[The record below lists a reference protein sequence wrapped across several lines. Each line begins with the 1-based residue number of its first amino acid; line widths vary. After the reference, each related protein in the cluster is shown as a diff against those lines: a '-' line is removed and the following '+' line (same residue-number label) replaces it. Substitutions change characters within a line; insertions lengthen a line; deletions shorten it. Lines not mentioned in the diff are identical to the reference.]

1 MKHTLGYVILAALAL
16 ALAIGLV
23 VRGKNAADQHKQDQA
38 TILTLSSNVKD
49 TSLKLDEANG
59 VISNLEK
66 DVADRNA
73 RIGSLAG
80 DLTQTTN
87 TLSQIK
93 NELDAERKSAQ
104 AEIARRDT
112 RIGELEAQNLN
123 LDHRA
128 GELTNALNEL
138 TAQIADTRHKL
149 AAAEGDKVF
158 LANELKRLMV
168 EKADLEKK
176 FSDLEVLRAQVK
188 RLKEEVSVARRLAWI
203 RSGFMASTEQKGAS
217 LLIAKPAPR
226 PAATTTNYDLNVEVR
241 SDGSVRVIPPL
252 PKIGTNAPA
261 P

>member
-1 MKHTLGYVILAALAL
+1 MKHNLGYVILVALAV
-16 ALAIGLV
+16 ALAIGLI
-23 VRGKNAADQHKQDQA
+23 VRGKNAEDQHKQDQA
-38 TILTLSSNVKD
+38 TILTLSSNVKE
-49 TSLKLDEANG
+49 TSLKLDEAHG

-66 DVADRNA
+66 DVAERNA

-87 TLSQIK
+87 ALTQIK
-93 NELDAERKSAQ
+93 NELEAEHKNAQ

-112 RIGELEAQNLN
+112 RISELEAQNLN

-128 GELTNALNEL
+128 VELTNALNEL

-158 LANELKRLMV
+158 LAGELTRLMA

-188 RLKEEVSVARRLAWI
+188 RLKEEISVARRLAWI

-217 LLIAKPAPR
+217 MLMAKPAPR
-226 PAATTTNYDLNVEVR
+226 PAPNTNYDLNVEVR

-252 PKIGTNAPA
+252 PKAPTNAPA
-261 P
+261 K